1 MTASPKGYPFESID
15 YDVGQMNT
23 LHGHLE
29 DAIDEVESM
38 QLVLRNLTDNLE
50 GHGQALDRVKSMAS
64 DVAAQFTPPT
74 ARIRRIKGVVLRYGQ
89 AVEAHGGKANQLMV
103 DVTAAQTALDS
114 AHTEVVLAETE
125 LSTWTRSDD
134 YRSWSAG
141 EETATSSSTLLSR
154 DDRFREAVTTA
165 QGTRD
170 RAAED
175 LADAWTAWEKEFE
188 AWDDAYARAVASL
201 ARVDGG
207 YVSTADAPSLAALAD
222 ADSPEEVAAIWD
234 SMSEA
239 ERARIAASYPEF
251 IGNLEGIPYEYRIA
265 ANVAVLEEA
274 SKTSWGEPRDG
285 EIAALLS
292 ELKDHGGVPI
302 SLNLFDK
309 NQGTAAMLYVDG
321 FSYDRSQFID
331 PLTGITNVNVL
342 LGGML
347 TELGQFGNWGDSA
360 RDFNDAIRDQGGR
373 SATIVWFGYDTPN
386 YETVGLMDQAITG
399 AESLTTFLRGLDHAA
414 PRDAVTT
421 VVGHSYGST
430 TAFLAV
436 GSAIDNLG
444 VDNLIAV
451 GSAGV
456 TDRPLGDDP
465 DAHVDYSGTNIYAST
480 SPEDMWAKKGRWI
493 SDAAGPLPGG
503 SHAIDPGS
511 IDGAVSFDSNGGYG
525 PNLDGSEPT
534 PEHHDGIPL
543 LQTPGHGTHSEGD
556 APIGFTGF
564 PGGYLEEGSES
575 FANIANIMASGQ
587 PLTESG
593 GYGSDD
599 WWLW

>member
-1 MTASPKGYPFESID
+1 MTSSPRGYPFEVIA

-23 LHGHLE
+23 LHERLTKAKE
-29 DAIDEVESM
+29 AVEQM
-38 QLVLRNLTDNLE
+38 QLVLNNLTGHLE
-50 GHGQALDRVKSMAS
+50 GSGAAIDRVRSSAGDVSAALKSPS
-64 DVAAQFTPPT
+64 D
-74 ARIRRIKGVVLRYGQ
+74 RIERLSGIVLRYGM
-89 AVEAHGGKANQLMV
+89 AVEAHGGKANQLMA
-103 DVTAAQTALDS
+103 DVTAAQTSLDT

-222 ADSPEEVAAIWD
+222 AHSPEEVAAIWD

-285 EIAALLS
+285 EIAKLLA
-292 ELKDHGGVPI
+292 ELRKGGLPV

-309 NQGTAAMLYVDG
+309 NQATAAMLYVDG
-321 FSYDRSQFID
+321 FEYDPAQTVD
-331 PLTGITNVNVL
+331 PMDGVTNVTVL

-347 TELGQFGNWGDSA
+347 TELSHVGDWGETASNVNKGVA
-360 RDFNDAIRDQGGR
+360 RDGGR
-373 SATIVWFGYDTPN
+373 GATIVWFGYDTPN
-386 YETVGLMDQAITG
+386 YGTVGSMDQAVTG
-399 AESLTTFLRGLDHAA
+399 AESFTTFLRGLEYEA

-421 VVGHSYGST
+421 VIGHSYGST

-436 GSAIDNLG
+436 GSADDNLG

-451 GSAGV
+451 GSAGLA
-456 TDRPLGDDP
+456 DRALGDDP
-465 DAHVDYSGTNIYAST
+465 HARVDYSGTRIYAST
-480 SPEDMWAKKGRWI
+480 SPEDNWARKGRWAPDGI
-493 SDAAGPLPGG
+493 NVTRWGT
-503 SHAIDPGS
+503 HAIDPGS
-511 IDGAVSFDSNGGYG
+511 IDNAVSFDSNGGYG
-525 PNLDGSEPT
+525 PNLDGSQPT
-534 PEHHDGIPL
+534 PDHHDGSPL
-543 LQTPGHGTHSEGD
+543 LQTPGHGTHDEGD
-556 APIGFTGF
+556 WSIGTTGH
-564 PGGYLEEGSES
+564 PGGYLQDGSES
-575 FANIANIMASGQ
+575 FANIIEIINTGD
-587 PLTESG
+587 PLTTPG

>member
-15 YDVGQMNT
+15 YDAGQMNT

-29 DAIDEVESM
+29 DAIDEVETM

-50 GHGQALDRVKSMAS
+50 GHGQALDRVKSMAN

-89 AVEAHGGKANQLMV
+89 AVEAHGGKANQLMA

-222 ADSPEEVAAIWD
+222 AHSPEEVAAIWD

-274 SKTSWGEPRDG
+274 SKTSW
-285 EIAALLS
+285 ASLL
-292 ELKDHGGVPI
+292 
-302 SLNLFDK
+302 
-309 NQGTAAMLYVDG
+309 T
-321 FSYDRSQFID
+321 
-331 PLTGITNVNVL
+331 
-342 LGGML
+342 
-347 TELGQFGNWGDSA
+347 
-360 RDFNDAIRDQGGR
+360 
-373 SATIVWFGYDTPN
+373 
-386 YETVGLMDQAITG
+386 
-399 AESLTTFLRGLDHAA
+399 
-414 PRDAVTT
+414 
-421 VVGHSYGST
+421 
-430 TAFLAV
+430 
-436 GSAIDNLG
+436 
-444 VDNLIAV
+444 
-451 GSAGV
+451 
-456 TDRPLGDDP
+456 RPL
-465 DAHVDYSGTNIYAST
+465 
-480 SPEDMWAKKGRWI
+480 
-493 SDAAGPLPGG
+493 
-503 SHAIDPGS
+503 ID
-511 IDGAVSFDSNGGYG
+511 
-525 PNLDGSEPT
+525 
-534 PEHHDGIPL
+534 
-543 LQTPGHGTHSEGD
+543 
-556 APIGFTGF
+556 
-564 PGGYLEEGSES
+564 
-575 FANIANIMASGQ
+575 
-587 PLTESG
+587 
-593 GYGSDD
+593 
-599 WWLW
+599 